1 MNMSVSS
8 PLEYILF
15 SWIKNRLLVLNF
27 IVLVLHII
35 ISKMKYRNKRR
46 LLILNFIVLVMH
58 IIISKMK
65 YDKKKYQIIDGEINN
80 AENVLVKDK

>member
-1 MNMSVSS
+1 
-8 PLEYILF
+8 
-15 SWIKNRLLVLNF
+15 
-27 IVLVLHII
+27 
-35 ISKMKYRNKRR
+35 MKYKNKRR

-80 AENVLVKDK
+80 AENVFFFLYFIHNNAMSWKTNSQ